1 MRKLVPLFLLLLPA
15 MAFAQKNAVKVNLS
29 SLALKNYHV
38 QYERKI
44 LPKIT
49 LNLGVRIMPKG
60 NLPLQS
66 TLEKYAG
73 LDDPDLE
80 IGLFKMGNTA
90 ITVEPRIYLSKAAMK
105 GFYIAPYARYA
116 SFDLTLP
123 FKYTYDD
130 PSPMIPTQTK
140 TALFN
145 GKINSFSGGLMF
157 GTQFNLG
164 KRIVLD
170 IWWIG
175 GHYGNSNGDLRFDVA
190 LPSNE
195 EQNAVRNSISDF
207 DPSPFEFESTV
218 NAQGAVIKS
227 TGPWAGLRALGIN
240 LGIRF

>member
-1 MRKLVPLFLLLLPA
+1 MRKLVPLFLMMLPVFA
-15 MAFAQKNAVKVNLS
+15 VAQKNAIKVNLT

-73 LDDPDLE
+73 LDNENIE
-80 IGLFKMGNTA
+80 IGRFKMGNTA
-90 ITVEPRIYLSKAAMK
+90 ITLEPRIYVSKAAMK

-116 SFDLTLP
+116 SFDLALP
-123 FKYTYDD
+123 FQVKYND
-130 PSPMIPTQTK
+130 PTPKSDPVDFT
-140 TALFN
+140 
-145 GKINSFSGGLMF
+145 GKVNSFSGGVML

-175 GHYGNSNGDLRFDVA
+175 GHFGSSSGDLNFAGD
-190 LPSNE
+190 LSNP
-195 EQNAVRNSISDF
+195 NKKTAVENTLKEF
-207 DPSPFEFESTV
+207 DPSPFKIKYTVSNTGARIESD
-218 NAQGAVIKS
+218 
-227 TGPWAGLRALGIN
+227 GPWAGIRALGIN